1 MGLVAAWL
9 CGNCD
14 VWLGGGT
21 TQRTFFLERLSFR
34 GCMVFAI
41 IGVDVVPVSAW
52 VHSCSTY
59 FLRDAWHRQFHSSK
73 NLD

>member
-14 VWLGGGT
+14 VWLGGDT
-21 TQRTFFLERLSFR
+21 AERKNFLDWFSFCSR
-34 GCMVFAI
+34 MVLAI
-41 IGVDVVPVSAW
+41 YGVDVVSHSAW
-52 VHSCSTY
+52 LPSCNPD
-59 FLRDAWHRQFHSSK
+59 FLRDAWHRQFHSNK